1 MKFFSILFFSISF
14 LIADTYS
21 WEDGGTVLGSFGNLA
36 NVANVGSTNGIDPHD
51 GDYMLTVSEDPI
63 DGTPQAFLAW
73 VTDISDGDEITAC
86 FYGYDDTASSS
97 PSMRVWGSWTDGSDI
112 NAYGGTAGGNEDYT
126 AGTGWDEVCHTFTTD
141 YLYNGSPT
149 FDAGEGLVIQAR
161 LYSSSSASEAVQ
173 YFIDSI
179 EITTTS
185 ATATIQFPG
194 AQEPVEGPIANAGDD
209 QTVDAGSI
217 VMLDGSGSY
226 HTTGEITEY
235 YWEQVS
241 GPSVLLSDEES
252 VMPTFTAPN
261 ETTILSFDLSVSDA
275 AGDQSSDTVTISVIA
290 SAGTLTIAEIQG
302 QVDSSPYLDQYVS
315 TSGYVMAKNDNGFFL
330 QDAEAAWSG
339 IWVLDFGA
347 ANASVGDEIEVSGQ
361 VEEYYNLTELN
372 ITPDV
377 GGTSNILTSNNTLF
391 NPILITEATEDYESV
406 LVKVAGVCDGLPNE
420 YGEWTLSGITID
432 DYFYGDDWGGGAFNP
447 EVGNEYTITGPLNY
461 AYSLFRVNPRDDDD
475 IQDGILNNFELI
487 QNFSILEAYPNPFN
501 PTLTIEFSALNT
513 ELIEVSIYDIMG
525 HKVEDLFS
533 KVVESNQ
540 LQTLSWDASNYSSG
554 DYLIHLKSGNQFK
567 THKITLIK

>member
-21 WEDGGTVLGSFGNLA
+21 WEDGGTILGSYGNLA

-63 DGTPQAFLAW
+63 DGTPQAFIAW
-73 VTDISDGDEITAC
+73 VTDISEGDAITAC
-86 FYGYDDTASSS
+86 FYGYDDTAGSS
-97 PSMRVWGSWTDGSDI
+97 PSMRVWGSWSANNDI
-112 NAYGGTAGGNEDYT
+112 NSYAGSADGNEDYT
-126 AGTGWDEVCHTFTTD
+126 AGTGWDQVCHTFSTSQE
-141 YLYNGSPT
+141 NWEE
-149 FDAGEGLVIQAR
+149 GEALIVQAR
-161 LYSSSSASEAVQ
+161 LYSSSSATAPVQ
-173 YFIDSI
+173 YFIDSV

-185 ATATIQFPG
+185 TTATINFPG
-194 AQEPVEGPIANAGDD
+194 AQDPVEGPIADAGDD

-217 VMLDGSGSY
+217 VILDGSGSY
-226 HTTGEITEY
+226 HTDGEITEY

-252 VMPTFTAPN
+252 ATPTFTAPN
-261 ETTILSFDLSVSDA
+261 ETTNLSFDLSVSDDS
-275 AGDQSSDTVTISVIA
+275 GDQSSDTVTITVIA

-302 QVDSSPYLDQYVS
+302 QADSSPYLDQYVS
-315 TSGYVMAKNDNGFFL
+315 TSGYVMAKNSNGFFL

-347 ANASVGDEIEVSGQ
+347 ANASVGDEVEVSGQ
-361 VEEYYNLTELN
+361 VLEYYNLTELD
-372 ITPDV
+372 ITE
-377 GGTSNILTSNNTLF
+377 GSSNILSSNNTLF
-391 NPILITEATEDYESV
+391 NPIMISEVSEDYESV

-432 DYFYGDDWGGGAFNP
+432 DYFYGDDWGGGTFSP
-447 EVGNEYTITGPLNY
+447 EIGNEYTITGPLNY
-461 AYSLFRVNPRDDDD
+461 AYSLFRVNPRDDND
-475 IQDGILNNFELI
+475 IQDGMMSNFELI
-487 QNFSILEAYPNPFN
+487 QDFSILEAYPNPFN
-501 PTLTIEFSALNT
+501 PTVTIEFSALNT
-513 ELIEVSIYDIMG
+513 EMIEVSIYDIMG

-533 KVVESNQ
+533 SVIESNQ

-554 DYLIHLKSGNQFK
+554 DYLIHLKSGTQFK

>member
-406 LVKVAGVCDGLPNE
+406 LVKVTGVCDGLPNE

-432 DYFYGDDWGGGAFNP
+432 DYFYGEDWGGGSFNP
-447 EVGNEYTITGPLNY
+447 AIGNEYTITGPLNY

>member
-235 YWEQVS
+235 YWEQVN

-302 QVDSSPYLDQYVS
+302 QSDSSPYENQYVS

-347 ANASVGDEIEVSGQ
+347 ANASVGDEVEVSGQ
-361 VEEYYNLTELN
+361 VLEYYNLTELD
-372 ITPDV
+372 ITE
-377 GGTSNILTSNNTLF
+377 GSSNILSSNNVLF

>member
-1 MKFFSILFFSISF
+1 
-14 LIADTYS
+14 
-21 WEDGGTVLGSFGNLA
+21 
-36 NVANVGSTNGIDPHD
+36 
-51 GDYMLTVSEDPI
+51 
-63 DGTPQAFLAW
+63 
-73 VTDISDGDEITAC
+73 
-86 FYGYDDTASSS
+86 
-97 PSMRVWGSWTDGSDI
+97 MRVWGSWTDGSDI

>member
-21 WEDGGTVLGSFGNLA
+21 WEDGGTILGSYGNLA

-63 DGTPQAFLAW
+63 DGTPQAFIAW
-73 VTDISDGDEITAC
+73 VTDISAGDAITAC
-86 FYGYDDTASSS
+86 FYGYDDTAGSS
-97 PSMRVWGSWTDGSDI
+97 PSMRVWGSWSANNDI
-112 NAYGGTAGGNEDYT
+112 NSYAGSADGNEDYT
-126 AGTGWDEVCHTFTTD
+126 AGTGWDQVCHTFSTSQE
-141 YLYNGSPT
+141 NWEE
-149 FDAGEGLVIQAR
+149 GEALIVQAR
-161 LYSSSSASEAVQ
+161 LYSSSSATAPVQ
-173 YFIDSI
+173 YFIDSV

-185 ATATIQFPG
+185 TTATINFPG
-194 AQEPVEGPIANAGDD
+194 AQDPVEGPIADAGDD

-217 VMLDGSGSY
+217 VILDGSGSY
-226 HTTGEITEY
+226 HTDGEITEY

-252 VMPTFTAPN
+252 ATPTFTAPN
-261 ETTILSFDLSVSDA
+261 ETTNLSFDLSVSDDS
-275 AGDQSSDTVTISVIA
+275 GDQSSDTVTITVIA

-302 QVDSSPYLDQYVS
+302 QADSSPYLDQYVS
-315 TSGYVMAKNDNGFFL
+315 TSGYVMAKNSNGFFL

-347 ANASVGDEIEVSGQ
+347 ANASVGDEVEVSGQ
-361 VEEYYNLTELN
+361 VLEYYNLTELD
-372 ITPDV
+372 ITE
-377 GGTSNILTSNNTLF
+377 GSSNILSSNNTLF
-391 NPILITEATEDYESV
+391 NPIMISEVSEDYESV

-432 DYFYGDDWGGGAFNP
+432 DYFYGDDWGGGTFSP
-447 EVGNEYTITGPLNY
+447 EIGNEYTITGPLNY
-461 AYSLFRVNPRDDDD
+461 AYSLFRVNPRDDND
-475 IQDGILNNFELI
+475 IQDGMMSNFELI
-487 QNFSILEAYPNPFN
+487 QDFSILEAYPNPFN
-501 PTLTIEFSALNT
+501 PTVTIEFSALNT

-533 KVVESNQ
+533 SVVESNQ